1 MKENPEVV
9 IPRLRPLRYPRGWP
23 AEDPEEKGI
32 DAQLALG
39 MVEAIVGDTC
49 DVAIMFSRDTDSSPS
64 RRNPR
69 ARLKG
74 THCIETAMWA
84 NEHSSSLK
92 TKPRVFH
99 HSVSEA
105 AFKRIETPVNY
116 ART

>member
-1 MKENPEVV
+1 
-9 IPRLRPLRYPRGWP
+9 
-23 AEDPEEKGI
+23 
-32 DAQLALG
+32 
-39 MVEAIVGDTC
+39 
-49 DVAIMFSRDTDSSPS
+49 
-64 RRNPR
+64 
-69 ARLKG
+69 
-74 THCIETAMWA
+74 MWA